1 MATSPSSPTSPKKSK
16 AWLWILIAIIAVLL
30 IVGIVAALMLSRG
43 KKSGVTTNTT
53 TVTNTNTTNDVANAV
68 GTNNEPAD
76 EENADALS
84 TTDYLEEATSVLDDL
99 SAAIQKWSDAADL
112 GADGSFEESTD
123 ALNEGLDLVESAEE
137 ALDGLVPNK
146 DVEGIHDLLVE
157 AVATMREALELGIE
171 GNASSDPDEAEQ
183 MINDSADK
191 IEEVGNILDDI
202 TAELDKLE

>member
-1 MATSPSSPTSPKKSK
+1 MATSPSSSNSPKKSK
-16 AWLWILIAIIAVLL
+16 AWLWILIAIVAVLL
-30 IVGIVAALMLSRG
+30 IVGIVAAIMLSRG

-53 TVTNTNTTNDVANAV
+53 TVTNTNVTNEVANEPE
-68 GTNNEPAD
+68 TNNEPAD
-76 EENADALS
+76 EENTDALS

-137 ALDGLVPNK
+137 ALDGLVPNR
-146 DVEGIHDLLVE
+146 DVKEIHDLLVE
-157 AVATMREALELGIE
+157 AVGTMREALELGIE

-191 IEEVGNILDDI
+191 IEEVGNILDEI